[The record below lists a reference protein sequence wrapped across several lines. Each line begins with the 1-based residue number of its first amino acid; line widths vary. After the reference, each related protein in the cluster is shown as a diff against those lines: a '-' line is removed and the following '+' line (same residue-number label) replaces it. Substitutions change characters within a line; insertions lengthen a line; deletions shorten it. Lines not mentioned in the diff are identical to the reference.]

1 MSNKKTQLKKSDIV
15 YHLLKGWRIILLFT
29 VLGLIIGIVVIGAGY
44 IRGEMSKEYRI
55 KSTVVVVALNE
66 KDQFSSNTN
75 FPYKT
80 DVEIAREL
88 ADDARY
94 IIKSQKNMEMVI
106 ENLELRGVAPSTIAN
121 NLSVSR
127 YESTEIIEL
136 TLTWRSEREGL
147 QIMEEINKSSD
158 TLLLNTMKIGRINV
172 IDEPA
177 ASFIVGGNIGITTW
191 IYSALVGL
199 VIGVLFCL
207 IRFIFGATMINS
219 SDMEDVFEM
228 DLLAALPFDPELAHS
243 SVTFPEKDSVI
254 RDDLKSLAHMLINRM
269 DSKNLR
275 KIYITS
281 TSRKEGRTVV
291 VANVA
296 LYLSQLGKRTLLI
309 DCDLENPQLG
319 ALFADKLEYEQTL
332 NALYRGD
339 SDKIDAVM
347 HVNGC
352 LDLLP
357 VILEKIPENFN
368 DAMLGAMADVMKD
381 YDYVLIDA
389 APVGIDA
396 EVLRLNDIVDAALF
410 MVRGDFATVDSIK
423 HSVHR
428 LRKSNVKII
437 GGVFNASSSW
447 KDAFKKTKKYMDN
460 LDKAVSKRQKKEE
473 RAKKKEAIKQ
483 NNTEDN
489 T

>member
-1 MSNKKTQLKKSDIV
+1 MSDKKTQLKKSDIV

-55 KSTVVVVALNE
+55 ESSVVIVALNE
-66 KDQFSSNTN
+66 KDQFSSRTN
-75 FPYKT
+75 IPYKT
-80 DVEIAREL
+80 DVEIARDIT
-88 ADDARY
+88 DDARY
-94 IIKSQKNMEMVI
+94 IIKSQKNMEQVI
-106 ENLELRGVAPSTIAN
+106 DMLDLRGVSPETLAN
-121 NLSVSR
+121 NLTVTR
-127 YESTEIIEL
+127 YESTEIIEIS
-136 TLTWRSEREGL
+136 LTWRSEREGL
-147 QIMEEINKSSD
+147 QIMEAVNKSSD
-158 TLLLNTMKIGRINV
+158 ILLLNTMKIGRINV
-172 IDEPA
+172 IDEPS

-191 IYSALVGL
+191 IYAALVGL
-199 VIGVLFCL
+199 VLGVLFCL

-219 SDMEDVFEM
+219 SDIEDVFGM
-228 DLLAALPFDPELAHS
+228 DLLAALPFDPELAQS
-243 SVTFPEKDSVI
+243 SVSFPGKDSVI
-254 RDDLKSLAHMLINRM
+254 GDDLKSLTHMLINRL
-269 DSKNLR
+269 DSNNLH
-275 KIYITS
+275 KIYVTS

-291 VANVA
+291 IANVA

-309 DCDLENPQLG
+309 DCDLENPQIG
-319 ALFADKLEYEQTL
+319 ALFTDKLDYEQTL

-352 LDLLP
+352 LDILP

-368 DAMLGAMADVMKD
+368 DAMLGAIADIMKE

-389 APVGIDA
+389 APVGSDA
-396 EVLRLNDIVDAALF
+396 EVLRLNDIVDAVLF

-428 LRKSNVKII
+428 LQKSNVKII

-447 KDAFKKTKKYMDN
+447 KDAFKKPKKYMDN
-460 LDKAVSKRQKKEE
+460 LDKAVSKRRKKEE
-473 RAKKKEAIKQ
+473 RSKKKEAKKQ
-483 NNTEDN
+483 NSKDDN
-489 T
+489 K